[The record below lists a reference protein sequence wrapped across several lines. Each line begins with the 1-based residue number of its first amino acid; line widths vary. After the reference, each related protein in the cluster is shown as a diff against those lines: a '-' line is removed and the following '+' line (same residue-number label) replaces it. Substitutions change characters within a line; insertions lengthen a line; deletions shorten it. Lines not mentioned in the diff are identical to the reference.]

1 MVIEQSS
8 FNNHKLISM
17 LRFPSMKA
25 IILIAA
31 FFSTASVFAQI
42 QFKLHWME
50 ADQQWGVFA
59 RLEEGVNMNMY
70 TIVGSGQ
77 ATILAPVG
85 TSFTG
90 FKSIS
95 GEWLQNA
102 YISAPEE
109 NPEKDY
115 ISFGLITNYPE
126 IILQQGEETLLF
138 SFTKRNEA
146 CPESLALITLDD
158 PMGKF
163 PNSASANPGNDL
175 SIMDPASQKVYNF
188 SSVYMP
194 EAWNCN
200 PGQTVALGE
209 YRMAKERYKTKL
221 AKP

>member
-1 MVIEQSS
+1 
-8 FNNHKLISM
+8 
-17 LRFPSMKA
+17 
-25 IILIAA
+25 
-31 FFSTASVFAQI
+31 
-42 QFKLHWME
+42 
-50 ADQQWGVFA
+50 
-59 RLEEGVNMNMY
+59 MNLY

-77 ATILAPVG
+77 VTVLAPVG

-90 FKSIS
+90 FRSVS

-126 IILQQGEETLLF
+126 IILQPNEETLLF
-138 SFTKRNEA
+138 TFTKRGEE

-158 PMGKF
+158 PMAKF
-163 PNSASANPGNDL
+163 PNSANANPGNDL
-175 SIMDPASQKVYNF
+175 SIMDPATQKVYNF
-188 SSVYMP
+188 TGVYMP

-209 YRMAKERYKTKL
+209 YRTAKARYHKKL